1 MASRPQQM
9 RPGLEFPA
17 RHERRVRTANQPKS
31 TGLELAS
38 CQEA

>member
-1 MASRPQQM
+1 M

-17 RHERRVRTANQPKS
+17 RHEERVRAANQPES

>member
-1 MASRPQQM
+1 MK
-9 RPGLEFPA
+9 PGLKFPA
-17 RHERRVRTANQPKS
+17 RHEERVRTAVQPES

>member
-1 MASRPQQM
+1 M
-9 RPGLEFPA
+9 RPDLEFPT
-17 RHERRVRTANQPKS
+17 RNDGRVRTANQPTS